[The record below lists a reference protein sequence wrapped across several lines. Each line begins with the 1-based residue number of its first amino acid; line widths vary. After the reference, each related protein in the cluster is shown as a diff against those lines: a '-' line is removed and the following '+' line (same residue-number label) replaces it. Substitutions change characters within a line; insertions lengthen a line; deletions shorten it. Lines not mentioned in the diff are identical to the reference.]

1 MRGTRGDTVPVNS
14 SPGRR
19 HIAIVVPPNTR
30 LLDVSG
36 PMDAFLEANRQSGGA
51 ADYELCLVATSVN
64 KTVRAGGTSLL
75 ADASIFEE
83 DQSIDTLLVTG
94 TPDYAVASESVE
106 LHAWL
111 RRRAKLT
118 RRCGSIGTGAFF
130 LGAAGLLDGM
140 SATTH
145 WQHTAELAAC
155 CPTAR
160 ILADHIYV
168 EDGKLFTSAGVTAG
182 IDLALKLIEADHGR
196 ELARKVARSLIVSCQ
211 GAGERLQFSA
221 HLTARNLNED
231 RIQAVQHW
239 IRDHLS
245 LDLSLKAL
253 AARSS
258 MGVRHFSRVFQQET
272 GSTPGDFVE
281 AARVDAAREL
291 LAGSD
296 ILLKDIAGRC
306 GFANSDVM
314 SRAFLRRGGKKPR
327 FYRQSRHI

>member
-1 MRGTRGDTVPVNS
+1 MPINS
-14 SPGRR
+14 SPSRQ

-51 ADYELCLVATSVN
+51 ADYELYLVATSAN
-64 KTVRAGGTSLL
+64 KTVRAGSTSLL

-83 DQSIDTLLVTG
+83 DRRIDTLLVMG

-111 RRRAKLT
+111 RRRVQLT
-118 RRCGSIGTGAFF
+118 RRCGSVGTGAFF
-130 LGAAGLLDGM
+130 LGAAGLLDGK

-168 EDGKLFTSAGVTAG
+168 EDGTLFTSAGVTAG

-211 GAGERLQFSA
+211 SSSERLQFGA
-221 HLTARNLNED
+221 HLSARSLNEE
-231 RIQAVQHW
+231 RVQAMQHW
-239 IRDHLS
+239 ILGHLS
-245 LDLSLKAL
+245 LDLTLKTL
-253 AARSS
+253 AARAA
-258 MGVRHFSRVFQQET
+258 MGVRHFSRVFLQET
-272 GSTPGDFVE
+272 GTTPGDFVE
-281 AARVDAAREL
+281 AARVEAARKLITE
-291 LAGSD
+291 SD
-296 ILLKDIAGRC
+296 MLLKNVAEHC

-314 SRAFLRRGGKKPR
+314 SQAFLRRVGTKPR
-327 FYRQSRHI
+327 FYRRNRNN